1 MPPFVHLHVHS
12 NYSPMSG
19 VSSLEALC
27 AAAQTQGAE
36 TLALTDTNGL
46 YGAIRFVEVANQAGL
61 KPILGAELTHQHHRA
76 TLLATSM
83 TGYTNLCRILSA
95 RHCDDDFEL
104 IEAVH
109 QYRQDLVVLSD
120 DIPALTAWKKRKH
133 QNLYVE
139 LTPGMMMHQAVAFSR
154 RSGIPPVA
162 TNRVHFVQPEQ
173 FHLHR
178 VLRAIA
184 FKTTLSQ
191 LPHQTCC
198 SPHHW
203 LAPTDVLEPH
213 FTHIPHAVLNARRIA
228 ARCHTEWNFKGT
240 VTQAFQDITNS
251 QTFSTL
257 QANTYEGARW
267 RYGKISKKVQERI
280 ETELEVIQSKG
291 FAMWFL
297 IVQDIVQQAPRT
309 CGRGSAAASI
319 VSYCLGITHVDPIRH
334 NLFFERFLNA
344 GRQDPPDIDIDFP
357 WDERDRVLDY
367 IFAKYGTR
375 RTAMV
380 ANHNTLSFRSAIR
393 EVAKVHGMSS
403 SELNRLIPRLVR
415 QVEFHAPPTKLTI
428 TSWTKNICQALGM
441 ADPWPEII
449 SVALR
454 LEGCLRTLGVH
465 CGGVII
471 APQDVQQH
479 VPVQIASKGV
489 PIIQWEK
496 DQTEDAGLVKLD
508 ILGNR
513 SLAVIR
519 DAHDA
524 IANQMGQHFKQNF
537 SRSD

>member
-1 MPPFVHLHVHS
+1 MEPFTHLHVHS

-19 VSSLEALC
+19 VSSLEELC
-27 AAAQTQGAE
+27 ATALNQGAE

-46 YGAIRFVEVANQAGL
+46 YGAVRFVEVAKQTGL
-61 KPILGAELTHQHHRA
+61 RPILGAELTHQQHRA

-83 TGYTNLCRILSA
+83 TGYTNLCRLLSA

-104 IEAVH
+104 IEAVNQH
-109 QYRQDLVVLSD
+109 RQGLVVLSD
-120 DIPALTAWKKRKH
+120 DIPALTTWKKRK
-133 QNLYVE
+133 QENLYVE

-184 FKTTLSQ
+184 LNTTLSQ
-191 LPHQTCC
+191 LPENTC
-198 SPHHW
+198 SFPNHW
-203 LAPTDVLEPH
+203 LAPSDVLEPH
-213 FTHIPHAVLNARRIA
+213 FTHVPHAVFNARRIA
-228 ARCHTEWNFKGT
+228 VRCHTEWNFKDT
-240 VTQAFQDITNS
+240 VTQAFHDMTNS

-257 QANTYEGARW
+257 QAKTYEGARQ
-267 RYGKISKKVQERI
+267 RYGTISKNVQARI
-280 ETELEVIQSKG
+280 EAELRVIQSKG

-297 IVQDIVQQAPRT
+297 IVQDIVQQAPCT

-357 WDERDRVLDY
+357 WDERDRILDY

-393 EVAKVHGMSS
+393 EVAKVYGLSS

-415 QVEFHAPPTKLTI
+415 QVEFHAPPTKLTV
-428 TSWTKNICQALGM
+428 TSWTKNICQAMGM
-441 ADPWPEII
+441 IDPWPEII
-449 SVALR
+449 SLALR

-471 APQDVQQH
+471 APQDIQQY
-479 VPVQIASKGV
+479 VPVQVASKGL

-496 DQTEDAGLVKLD
+496 DQAEDAGLVKLD

-513 SLAVIR
+513 SLRR
-519 DAHDA
+519 DS
-524 IANQMGQHFKQNF
+524 GCT
-537 SRSD
+537 